1 MKHPPLKLGKYF
13 FTTVLFAVLIDSS
26 FAAVPPATTNLEQRL
41 DALLARMTLE
51 EKVGQMCQYV
61 GIELLQQDVKKTG
74 KTPAKADAI
83 PMYPGLTFGALE
95 DLVRQGKVSSFLHVT
110 TLAEA
115 NRLQSL
121 AAESPLKIPLII
133 GIDAIHGDGL
143 VNGATI
149 YPASLGLASSFD
161 ESLVEQ
167 IALETAQ
174 ETRANG
180 SQWTF
185 APNVDVARDARWGR
199 TGETFGEDPFLV
211 SRLGVAAVR
220 GLQGQDGPDANHILA
235 CVKHAIAGSQPVN
248 GLNFAPTD
256 VSEHTLRGV
265 FLPPYL
271 EAFKAGAGSLM
282 TAHHELNGVP
292 CHANRWLVEDVLRR
306 EGGFNGFVVSD
317 WMDIEG
323 LVGVHHVAANQ
334 KEAVYRAVMGGVDMH
349 MHGPGF
355 FEPLIEL
362 VKEGR
367 IPESRI
373 DESVRR
379 ILRAKFKLGLF
390 EQAQT
395 PLGRAAEVTFCAAH
409 QQAALDAARKGVVLL
424 KNEQS
429 FLPLDAKRFK
439 HILVTGPLA
448 DTQAILGDWVT
459 PQPDKNIITVQ
470 EGLKQIAPAGC
481 EVSYYDCGSK
491 ARATKPE
498 AIQEAAKQATAA
510 DLTVL
515 VVGENTMR
523 FDYADKTSGEEV
535 DRSDIELP
543 GNQLALVQAVVA
555 SGKPV
560 VVVLV
565 NSRPIGS
572 EWTMDHVPAVVEA
585 WEPGCKGGQAVA
597 EILFGLV
604 NPSGKLPITIPRSV
618 GHIQTIY
625 NHMPSQNYRKYVLG
639 KTEPLFWFGHGLSYT
654 TFKYDN
660 LRLPAKVSPG
670 ENVTVTVD
678 VTNTGARA
686 GDEVVLAFVH
696 DVVSSTTTPVKSL
709 QAFRR
714 ISLAPGEKK
723 TVELSI
729 AYDQLALF
737 NAEMKRVVE
746 PGEFEL
752 LVGDLKGT
760 FTAL

>member
-1 MKHPPLKLGKYF
+1 MENTLHKPVKKLIAI
-13 FTTVLFAVLIDSS
+13 AVLAGLASSS
-26 FAAVPPATTNLEQRL
+26 FAGESPATTNLDQRVE
-41 DALLARMTLE
+41 ALLARMTLE
-51 EKVGQMCQYV
+51 EKIGQMCQYV
-61 GIELLQQDVKKTG
+61 GLELLKESQKEHRNTPVDV
-74 KTPAKADAI
+74 I
-83 PMYPGLTFGALE
+83 YPNLTLNNLE
-95 DLVRQGKVSSFLHVT
+95 DLVRQGKIGSFLHVT
-110 TLAEA
+110 TVAEA
-115 NRLQSL
+115 NRLQAL
-121 AAESPLKIPLII
+121 AAQSRLKIPLLF

-143 VNGATI
+143 VSGATI
-149 YPASLGLASSFD
+149 YPASLGLASTFD
-161 ESLVEQ
+161 E
-167 IALETAQ
+167 ALEERVAGETAQ

-180 SQWTF
+180 SAWTF

-199 TGETFGEDPFLV
+199 CGETFGEDPFLV
-211 SRLGVAAVR
+211 GRMGAAAVR
-220 GLQGQDGPDANHILA
+220 GLQGRDGPDANHVLA
-235 CVKHAIAGSQPVN
+235 CVKHAIAGSVPVN
-248 GLNFAPTD
+248 GLNGAPTD
-256 VSEHTLRGV
+256 ISERTIRSV

-292 CHANRWLVEDVLRR
+292 CHANRWLVEDLLRR

-323 LVGVHHVAANQ
+323 LVTMHHTAADQ
-334 KEAVYRAVMGGVDMH
+334 KEAIYQAVMGGVDMH

-355 FEPLIEL
+355 FEPLL
-362 VKEGR
+362 YMVYDWR
-367 IPESRI
+367 IPEARI
-373 DESVRR
+373 DDSVRR

-390 EQAQT
+390 DQPQT
-395 PLGRAAEVTFCAAH
+395 PPERAAEVTFCAAH
-409 QQAALDAARKGVVLL
+409 QHTALEAARKGIVLL

-429 FLPLDAKRFK
+429 LLPLDAKRFK

-448 DTQAILGDWVT
+448 DTQATLGDWVL
-459 PQPDKNIITVQ
+459 PQPEQNIVTVLK
-470 EGLKQIAPAGC
+470 GMKQIAPQGC

-498 AIQEAAKQATAA
+498 AIEEAAKQAAAA

-515 VVGENTMR
+515 VVGENSIR
-523 FDYADKTSGEEV
+523 SDNADKTSGEEV
-535 DRSDIELP
+535 DRSDIDLP
-543 GNQLALVQAVVA
+543 GNQLALVQAVLA

-618 GHIQTIY
+618 GQIQTVY
-625 NHMPSQNYRKYVLG
+625 NYLPSQYSRKYALG
-639 KTEPLFWFGHGLSYT
+639 QTGPLFWFGHGLSYT
-654 TFKYDN
+654 TFKYEN

-678 VTNTGARA
+678 VTNTGQRA
-686 GDEVVLAFVH
+686 GDEVVLAYVH

-709 QAFRR
+709 QAFKR
-714 ISLAPGEKK
+714 ISLAPGEKH
-723 TVELSI
+723 TVELTI
-729 AYDQLALF
+729 AYDQLALI

-746 PGEFEL
+746 PGEFEIY
-752 LVGDLKGT
+752 VGDLKGA

>member
-1 MKHPPLKLGKYF
+1 MNHKLGLF
-13 FTTVLFAVLIDSS
+13 RNGLLTAAIFVTTIKFVVAGEL
-26 FAAVPPATTNLEQRL
+26 PATTNLDQRV
-41 DALLARMTLE
+41 DDLLTRMTLE

-61 GIELLQQDVKKTG
+61 GIELLKQDLKG
-74 KTPAKADAI
+74 KTPSGNDFI
-83 PMYPGLTFGALE
+83 PMYPGLTFGGLE

-110 TLAEA
+110 TVAEA
-115 NRLQSL
+115 NRLQAL
-121 AAESPLKIPLII
+121 AAQSRLKIPLII

-143 VNGATI
+143 VNGATV

-161 ESLVEQ
+161 ESLVEE
-167 IALETAQ
+167 IAHETAQ

-211 SRLGVAAVR
+211 GRLGAAAVR
-220 GLQGQDGPDANHILA
+220 GLQGPDGPDSNHILA

-248 GLNFAPTD
+248 GLNGAPTD

-292 CHANRWLVEDVLRR
+292 CHANRWLVEEVLRR
-306 EGGFNGFVVSD
+306 EGGFSGFVVSD

-323 LVGVHHVAANQ
+323 LVTMHQVAANQ
-334 KEAVYRAVMGGVDMH
+334 KEAVYQAVMAGLDMH

-390 EQAQT
+390 EQSQT
-395 PLGRAAEVTFCAAH
+395 PVARAAEVTFCAAH
-409 QQAALDAARKGVVLL
+409 QQTALDAARKGIVLL
-424 KNEQS
+424 KNDQS
-429 FLPLDAKRFK
+429 LLPLEPARFK

-448 DTQAILGDWVT
+448 NTQAILGDWVT
-459 PQPDKNIITVQ
+459 PQPEQNVITVMK
-470 EGLKQIAPAGC
+470 GLKQVAPPGC
-481 EVSYYDCGSK
+481 EIAYYDCGSK
-491 ARATKPE
+491 AKSTRPE
-498 AIQEAAKQATAA
+498 SIQEAAKQAAAA
-510 DLTVL
+510 DLTIL
-515 VVGENTMR
+515 VVSENSMR
-523 FDYADKTSGEEV
+523 FDVEGKTSGEEV

-543 GNQLALVQAVVA
+543 GNQLALVRAVVA
-555 SGKPV
+555 VGKPV

-572 EWTMDHVPAVVEA
+572 EWTVDHVPAVVEA
-585 WEPGCKGGQAVA
+585 WEPGCKGGQAIA
-597 EILFGLV
+597 EILFGQI
-604 NPSGKLPITIPRSV
+604 NPSGKLPISIPRST
-618 GHIQTIY
+618 GQIQTIY
-625 NHMPSQNYRKYVLG
+625 NHMPSQYSRKYVLG
-639 KTEPLFWFGHGLSYT
+639 KTGPLFRFGDGMSYT

-660 LRLPAKVSPG
+660 LCMPVKVSPG
-670 ENVTVTVD
+670 ENFTVTVD

-686 GDEVVLAFVH
+686 GDEVILAFVH
-696 DVVSSTTTPVKSL
+696 QMVSSTTTPVKSL
-709 QAFRR
+709 KTFKR
-714 ISLAPGEKK
+714 ISLAPGQKQ
-723 TVELSI
+723 TVELTI
-729 AYDQLALF
+729 AYDQLVLF

-746 PGEFEL
+746 LGEFEMF
-752 LVGDLKGT
+752 VGDLKGR
-760 FTAL
+760 FIAL

>member
-13 FTTVLFAVLIDSS
+13 FTTVLFAGLANSLI
-26 FAAVPPATTNLEQRL
+26 AGEPPATTNLESRV
-41 DALLARMTLE
+41 DALLVRMTLE

-110 TLAEA
+110 TPAEA
-115 NRLQSL
+115 NRLQAL
-121 AAESPLKIPLII
+121 AAQSRLKIPLII

-143 VNGATI
+143 VSGATI

-167 IALETAQ
+167 VASETAQ

-211 SRLGVAAVR
+211 SRLGVAAVH
-220 GLQGQDGPDANHILA
+220 GLQGRDGPDANHLLA

-265 FLPPYL
+265 YLPPYL
-271 EAFKAGAGSLM
+271 AAFKAGAGSLM

-306 EGGFNGFVVSD
+306 EGGFSGFVVSD

-334 KEAVYRAVMGGVDMH
+334 KEAVYQAVMGGVDMH

-355 FEPLIEL
+355 FEPLVEL

-395 PLGRAAEVTFCAAH
+395 PLGQAAEVTFSAAH
-409 QQAALDAARKGVVLL
+409 QQTALDAARKGIVLL

-429 FLPLDAKRFK
+429 LLPLDAKRFK

-498 AIQEAAKQATAA
+498 AIQDAAKQATAA

-604 NPSGKLPITIPRSV
+604 NPSGKLPITIPRSA

-639 KTEPLFWFGHGLSYT
+639 KTDPLFWFGHGLSYT

-678 VTNTGARA
+678 VKNTGARA

-709 QAFRR
+709 QAFKR

-729 AYDQLALF
+729 AFDQLALF